1 MLMALL
7 YRDQDRIAAAAA
19 ACDQM
24 PYGDAYWT
32 EIFAGEIAEGPDFE
46 TAYIYI
52 NNPEIRKRLLL
63 LGIDGSICGRELAEE
78 IAGGLTPEYLHGR
91 AA

>member
-1 MLMALL
+1 MALL
-7 YRDQDRIAAAAA
+7 YCDDDQISAAAP

-32 EIFAGEIAEGPDFE
+32 EIFGGELATGPISE
-46 TAYIYI
+46 TAYIFI
-52 NNPEIRKRLLL
+52 NNQELRKRLLL
-63 LGIDGSICGRELAEE
+63 LGIDEAICGRQLAEE
-78 IAGGLTPEYLHGR
+78 IAGNLTPEYLPGR